1 MLSYHQ
7 EVLYQMAQEHS
18 KVSRRVIYNI
28 TEGMGGAEKFANH
41 AQAVQQIL
49 QYRSGGN

>member
-1 MLSYHQ
+1 
-7 EVLYQMAQEHS
+7 MAQEHS
-18 KVSRRVIYNI
+18 KVSRREIYKI